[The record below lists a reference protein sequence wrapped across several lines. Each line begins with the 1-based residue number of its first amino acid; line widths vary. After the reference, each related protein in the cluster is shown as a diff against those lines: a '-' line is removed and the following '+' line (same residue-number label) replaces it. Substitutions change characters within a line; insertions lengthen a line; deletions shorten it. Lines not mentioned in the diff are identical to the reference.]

1 MSTADT
7 LLTYALHVEWSD
19 AELKN
24 EPKYCD
30 DEFTDEDSTNDATN
44 ESQIEEMSQKCNQSI
59 SIVRQVSVNT

>member
-7 LLTYALHVEWSD
+7 SLTSALPVEWSD
-19 AELKN
+19 AESKN

-30 DEFTDEDSTNDATN
+30 DEFTDEDSTNDVTN